1 MSWTPR
7 TRVRACLAILVL
19 GVLGLCL
26 SPPALAAE
34 AGTVVFMSPGGL
46 VSGEYV
52 LNVSVTWENS
62 PGTVEYGIDAGA
74 VCNPLS
80 MTSGSYYEAT
90 IDTTTLTDGAH
101 TINLEIEDPLQN
113 NSTASIE
120 IVVDNTAPVITV
132 EGPGAGVVTGEYT
145 VTAEVVDANLNS
157 STVMLIIDG
166 NMSDARPM
174 VGSGSTY
181 TYVLDTEM
189 EEWWNGTYNLTVHA
203 HDVLDHETISDGI
216 VIDVDNEPPLIMF
229 TSDGGHV
236 MGFYDLT
243 IYISEPNMDTDAVWA
258 VFDGDVLNRTKVD
271 YDGDGTYS
279 YRFDTSTIADGD
291 HGVYI
296 IATDLSAQTQ
306 ESEELVLRVD
316 NNPPMSHITSEEG
329 NVSGYYTLTAAV
341 SDAYLDNGQVYIVVD
356 GDDDNATMMTWTG
369 DDFEVILDTRN
380 MEDGMRYLKVWAV
393 DEWDQSSRS
402 EPLMLDVDNNDPYVM
417 FLSTPGTK
425 WGTYRI
431 SVTVTDPHLDTS
443 CVMVRIGGAE
453 PMAMAFSNDQW
464 YYNLD
469 TTKLSN
475 GLTSITINTCDTR
488 GNRNDREYM
497 EITVENR
504 ADLEIVTVEW
514 VKTQVEPDTTAKVKV
529 TIRNNGYTVANN
541 FDVALKS
548 GSEVLATAKEL
559 TGIQPG
565 KSHSFTLEWK
575 AKGSGDKI
583 VRLEVDPGNVLA
595 ESDETNN
602 QWDQQTL
609 TIAEESP
616 GMGAAIALMA
626 TAGAAGLIRRRRD
639 QGTALQ

>member
-7 TRVRACLAILVL
+7 TRVRACLAIMVL
-19 GVLGLCL
+19 GVLSLSL

-34 AGTVVFMSPGGL
+34 AGTVIFMSPGGL

-62 PGTVEYGIDAGA
+62 PGTVEYGIDEAL

-80 MTSGSYYEAT
+80 MTSGSYYEVT
-90 IDTTTLTDGAH
+90 IYTTSLTDGAH
-101 TINLEIEDPLQN
+101 TINLEIEDPLEN
-113 NSTASIE
+113 NSTASLE
-120 IVVDNTAPVITV
+120 IVVDNTAPVIV
-132 EGPGAGVVTGEYT
+132 IEDPGIGVITGEHT
-145 VTAEVVDANLNS
+145 VTAEVVDANLNA
-157 STVMLIIDG
+157 STVVLIIDG

-174 VGSGSTY
+174 EGSGSTY
-181 TYVLDTEM
+181 TYVLDTEG
-189 EEWWNGTYNLTVHA
+189 EELWNGSYNLTVRA
-203 HDVLDHETISDGI
+203 IDMLGHETVSDGVI
-216 VIDVDNEPPLIMF
+216 IDVDNEPPLIMF

-243 IYISEPNMDTDAVWA
+243 VYISEPNMDHDAVWA
-258 VFDGDVLNRTKVD
+258 VFDGDVLNRTKMVH
-271 YDGDGTYS
+271 DGDGAYS
-279 YRFDTSTIADGD
+279 YKFDTTTIVDGD

-306 ESEELVLRVD
+306 ESEELVLKVD
-316 NNPPMSHITSEEG
+316 NNPPMSHITSEGG

-341 SDAYLDNGQVYIVVD
+341 SDEYLDADRVYIVVD
-356 GDDDNATMMTWTG
+356 GDDDNATMLTWTG
-369 DDFEVILDTRN
+369 DDYEVILNTRN
-380 MEDGMRYLKVWAV
+380 MEDGMRYLKVWAF

-417 FLSTPGTK
+417 FLSTAGTK
-425 WGTYRI
+425 WGTYR
-431 SVTVTDPHLDTS
+431 VRVNVTDPHLNTS
-443 CVMVRIGGAE
+443 CVMVRVGGAE
-453 PMAMAFSNDQW
+453 PMAMRFSNDEW
-464 YYNLD
+464 YYNVD
-469 TTKLSN
+469 TTQLPN

-504 ADLEIVTVEW
+504 ADLEIVSVEW
-514 VKTQVEPDTTAKVKV
+514 VKTLVEPGTVAKVKV
-529 TIRNNGYTVANN
+529 TVRNNGYAVAND
-541 FDVALKS
+541 FEVALKS

-559 TGIQPG
+559 TGVQPG

-575 AKGSGDKI
+575 VKGSGDKV
-583 VRLEVDPGNVLA
+583 VRLEVDPGDIMA

-602 QWDQQTL
+602 HWDQQTL

-616 GMGAAIALMA
+616 GMGAALALLA
-626 TAGAAGLIRRRRD
+626 TAGAAGLIGRRRD
-639 QGTALQ
+639 RR